1 MVWIFQEE
9 DIIHEFSVGKKK
21 KKTKD
26 LQASFGIKGSTVL
39 AGLEQL

>member
-21 KKTKD
+21 KPKD